1 MVKDKTQDQI
11 SIASSSGLLSAPHVS
26 SSSSFSLSS
35 KCSIGLLTSSV
46 EEYDAERINIY
57 QLSRKINRKINKR
70 LKGEQQTVE
79 LIEKF
84 ESQSKKENSL
94 INFPS
99 FYVTA
104 QYN

>member
-1 MVKDKTQDQI
+1 
-11 SIASSSGLLSAPHVS
+11 LSAPHAS